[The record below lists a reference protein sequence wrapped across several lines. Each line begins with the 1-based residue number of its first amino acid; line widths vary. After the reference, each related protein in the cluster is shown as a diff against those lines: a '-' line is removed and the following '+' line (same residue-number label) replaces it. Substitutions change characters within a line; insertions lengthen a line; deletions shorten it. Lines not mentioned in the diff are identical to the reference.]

1 MRPVWSYWVAVTG
14 SATAS
19 VTMSLNRDRRYLVT
33 GGLILTDGDDYA
45 RVYIATV
52 CQQSSPT
59 GPILC
64 GVRDIGG
71 DAGLGVTEFLA
82 GNAISVTV
90 KLKATGGKH
99 RGEGV
104 VYEL

>member
-19 VTMSLNRDRRYLVT
+19 ATMSLNRDRRYLVT
-33 GGLILTDGDDYA
+33 GGLILTEGDDHA
-45 RVYIATV
+45 RVYIGTV
-52 CQQSSPT
+52 CQQSSAT
-59 GPILC
+59 GPVLC
-64 GVRDIGG
+64 GVRDLVD
-71 DAGLGVTEFLA
+71 DAGLGVTEFLTA
-82 GNAISVTV
+82 NAISVTV

>member
-1 MRPVWSYWVAVTG
+1 MRAVWTYWAAVTG

-19 VTMSLNRDRRYLVT
+19 VSMALNPDRRYLVT
-33 GGLILTDGDDYA
+33 GGLILTEGDDHA
-45 RVYIATV
+45 RVYIGTV
-52 CQQSSPT
+52 CIQTSSDV
-59 GPILC
+59 IAC
-64 GVRDIGG
+64 GVRDIDG

-82 GNAISVTV
+82 AHATSVTV

>member
-1 MRPVWSYWVAVTG
+1 MSAVWTYWVAVTG

-19 VTMSLNRDRRYLVT
+19 VTMSLNPDRRYLVT

-45 RVYIATV
+45 RVYIGTV
-52 CQQSSPT
+52 CIRTSSDV
-59 GPILC
+59 IAC
-64 GVRDIGG
+64 GVRDFES
-71 DAGLGVTEFLA
+71 DAGLGVTEFLPA
-82 GNAISVTV
+82 NATSVTV